1 MKHIFVLAFLFI
13 SACSFLQTN
22 IELRDVSKHIGDS
35 ISVEGVVFGGKYFD
49 GSKGSPTFLNIGG
62 KYSDALLTLVIWE
75 DVRNK
80 FTHQPIEK
88 FYDGNRIIINGV
100 IKTYKDKPEIVIS
113 NPNQIQEII
122 KVDVK

>member
-1 MKHIFVLAFLFI
+1 MNTFIFGFVFI
-13 SACSFLQTN
+13 SACAFSQTLT
-22 IELRDVSKHIGDS
+22 ELRNVSKHIGDS

-49 GSKGSPTFLNIGG
+49 SSKGSPTFLNIGA
-62 KYSDALLTLVIWE
+62 KYPDALLTLVIWG

-88 FYDGNRIIINGV
+88 FFDGKRIVIYGV
-100 IKTYKDKPEIVIS
+100 IQTYKDKPEIVIN
-113 NPNQIQEII
+113 NPNQIQEMI